1 MGALYSCEYI
11 SPETVPIAAIY
22 LTTTERSTLCFG
34 HSDYL
39 LCVCHINNDCLWGL
53 HTLWLPLIVVRF
65 KILLTISNYPK
76 QSEDMDP
83 PKFCIGDYNIT
94 IWFLIYLCC
103 KLIKSMGCHMLDIDF
118 RGVWWTRSRLY
129 HYPTWTVENSNS
141 FIPLTKGRISWTSI
155 RGCLLYIIDV
165 VILIFN
171 A

>member
-1 MGALYSCEYI
+1 MCIYQPRDRAYSSNLFAYYWE
-11 SPETVPIAAIY
+11 IY
-22 LTTTERSTLCFG
+22 SMFQTY
-34 HSDYL
+34 DYL
-39 LCVCHINNDCLWGL
+39 LCVCHINNDCLWVL

-94 IWFLIYLCC
+94 IWFLIYLCF
-103 KLIKSMGCHMLDIDF
+103 KLIKSMVCHILWILTSEEFNELALDGITIPHEQSTISI
-118 RGVWWTRSRLY
+118 V
-129 HYPTWTVENSNS
+129 

-155 RGCLLYIIDV
+155 RGCSLYIIDV
-165 VILIFN
+165 VILIVN